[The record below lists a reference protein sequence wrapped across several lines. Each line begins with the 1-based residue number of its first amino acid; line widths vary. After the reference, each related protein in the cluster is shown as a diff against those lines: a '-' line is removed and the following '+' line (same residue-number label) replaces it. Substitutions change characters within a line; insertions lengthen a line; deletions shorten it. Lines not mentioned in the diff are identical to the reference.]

1 MLLSALSLTLSA
13 CASGS
18 PSYGLDYGD
27 ANYDALKAA
36 TDKCK
41 AQGGVIQLKSG
52 YDGRHLENYV
62 CKIGQT
68 QKTGAE

>member
-1 MLLSALSLTLSA
+1 MIALSLTLSA
-13 CASGS
+13 CAVSGQ
-18 PSYGLDYGD
+18 SYGLDYGD

-41 AQGGVIQLKSG
+41 AQGGAIQLKSG
-52 YDGRHLENYV
+52 YDGRRLENYV

-68 QKTGAE
+68 PRTGAE